1 VNTRGKMQ
9 AFSDLLKPELPLAA
23 GICVIAGEIISSG
36 YLPTFPR
43 LLLGFLT
50 GFFISGTAMIT
61 NDYFD
66 LSVDKINHPDR
77 PLPSGRIT
85 VFELI
90 LVAGL
95 FSFAGFLA
103 AALLNLTLLL
113 VAFVI
118 WTIGLLYNWR
128 VKETGLLGNMVVA
141 FSVASTFVFGGLV
154 VGGLFN
160 GIVWTFGSLAF
171 LFDLGEEIAG
181 GAMDIEG
188 DKQRHARSL
197 AILKGRNF
205 ALRVSGLL
213 FAAFVSLSF
222 LPFLAGW
229 LGNLYFAL
237 VTASD
242 LGVVYFT
249 FRLLTNQTP
258 QEGRKRIRELYLTLT
273 IAVIAIVISRLI

>member
-1 VNTRGKMQ
+1 MNIKGKVQ

-36 YLPTFPR
+36 YLPTFAR

-50 GFFISGTAMIT
+50 GFFIAGTAMIT

-66 LSVDKINHPDR
+66 LAVDTINHPDR

-85 VFELI
+85 VSELI
-90 LVAGL
+90 VVACLFSIAGL
-95 FSFAGFLA
+95 LA
-103 AALLNLTLLL
+103 AALLNLTMLIAAL
-113 VAFVI
+113 VI
-118 WTIGLLYNWR
+118 WTVGLLYNWR
-128 VKETGLLGNMVVA
+128 IKEMGLLGNMMVA

-154 VGGLFN
+154 VGGFFS
-160 GIVWTFGSLAF
+160 GVVWTFGSLAF

-188 DKQRHARSL
+188 DKLRHARSL
-197 AILKGRNF
+197 GILKGRGF

-213 FAAFVSLSF
+213 FAAYVGLSF

-229 LGNLYFAL
+229 LGYVYIA
-237 VTASD
+237 VMATSD

-249 FRLLTNQTP
+249 FRLLTSQTS

-273 IAVIAIVISRLI
+273 VAVLAIVISRLI

>member
-1 VNTRGKMQ
+1 MNAKGKVQ

-36 YLPTFPR
+36 HLPTFAQ

-95 FSFAGFLA
+95 FSFAGFMA
-103 AALLNLTLLL
+103 AALLNLTMLI
-113 VAFVI
+113 VALVI

-128 VKETGLLGNMVVA
+128 IKETGLLGNMVVA
-141 FSVASTFVFGGLV
+141 FSVASTLVFGGLV

-222 LPFLAGW
+222 LPFLVGW

-249 FRLLTNQTP
+249 FRLLTSQTP

>member
-1 VNTRGKMQ
+1 VNAKGKVQ

-36 YLPTFPR
+36 HLPTFAQ

-95 FSFAGFLA
+95 FSFAGFMA
-103 AALLNLTLLL
+103 AALLNLTMLI
-113 VAFVI
+113 VALVI

-128 VKETGLLGNMVVA
+128 IKETGLLGNMVVA
-141 FSVASTFVFGGLV
+141 FSVASTLVFGGLV

-222 LPFLAGW
+222 LPFLVGW

-249 FRLLTNQTP
+249 FRLLTSQTP

>member
-273 IAVIAIVISRLI
+273 IPVIAIVISRLI

>member
-1 VNTRGKMQ
+1 MNTRGKMQ

>member
-1 VNTRGKMQ
+1 VNAKGKVQ

-36 YLPTFPR
+36 HLPTFAQ

-90 LVAGL
+90 LVECL

-103 AALLNLTLLL
+103 AALLNLTLLIVAL
-113 VAFVI
+113 VL
-118 WTIGLLYNWR
+118 WTIGFLYNWR
-128 VKETGLLGNMVVA
+128 IKETGLLGNMVVA

-154 VGGLFN
+154 VGGLFR

-213 FAAFVSLSF
+213 FAAFVTLSF

-249 FRLLTNQTP
+249 FGLLTSRTP
-258 QEGRKRIRELYLTLT
+258 QEGRKRIRGLYLTLT

>member
-1 VNTRGKMQ
+1 MNAKGKVE

-36 YLPTFPR
+36 NLPTFAQ

-85 VFELI
+85 VFELT
-90 LVAGL
+90 LVEGL

-103 AALLNLTLLL
+103 AALLNLTLLI
-113 VAFVI
+113 VALVI

-128 VKETGLLGNMVVA
+128 IKETGLLGNMIVA

-154 VGGLFN
+154 VGGLFS

-188 DKQRHARSL
+188 DKLRHARSL

-229 LGNLYFAL
+229 LGNLYLAL
-237 VTASD
+237 VAASD

-249 FRLLTNQTP
+249 FRLLTSQTP
-258 QEGRKRIRELYLTLT
+258 REGRKRIRELYLTLT

>member
-1 VNTRGKMQ
+1 MKGKVQ

-36 YLPTFPR
+36 HLPTFAQ

-103 AALLNLTLLL
+103 AALLNLTMLI
-113 VAFVI
+113 VALVI

-128 VKETGLLGNMVVA
+128 IKETGLLGNMVVA

-222 LPFLAGW
+222 LPFLVGW

-249 FRLLTNQTP
+249 FRLLTSQTP

>member
-1 VNTRGKMQ
+1 MNAKGKVE

-36 YLPTFPR
+36 NLPTFAQ

-85 VFELI
+85 VFELT

-103 AALLNLTLLL
+103 AALLNLTLLI
-113 VAFVI
+113 VALVI

-128 VKETGLLGNMVVA
+128 IKETGLLGNMIVA

-154 VGGLFN
+154 VGGLFS

-188 DKQRHARSL
+188 DKLRHARSL

-229 LGNLYFAL
+229 LGNLYLAL
-237 VTASD
+237 W
-242 LGVVYFT
+242 
-249 FRLLTNQTP
+249 QP
-258 QEGRKRIRELYLTLT
+258 RI
-273 IAVIAIVISRLI
+273 

>member
-1 VNTRGKMQ
+1 MGKVK

-36 YLPTFPR
+36 NLPTFAQ

-66 LSVDKINHPDR
+66 LSVDKINHPDT

-85 VFELI
+85 VFELT

-103 AALLNLTLLL
+103 AALLNLTLLI
-113 VAFVI
+113 VALVI

-128 VKETGLLGNMVVA
+128 IKETGLLGNMIVA

-154 VGGLFN
+154 VGGLFS

-181 GAMDIEG
+181 SAMDIEG
-188 DKQRHARSL
+188 DKLRHARSL

-229 LGNLYFAL
+229 LGNLYLAL
-237 VTASD
+237 VAASD

-249 FRLLTNQTP
+249 FRLLTSQTP
-258 QEGRKRIRELYLTLT
+258 REGRKRIRELYLTLT

>member
-1 VNTRGKMQ
+1 VNAKGKVQ

-36 YLPTFPR
+36 YLPTFAQ

-90 LVAGL
+90 LFACL

-113 VAFVI
+113 VALAI

-128 VKETGLLGNMVVA
+128 IKETGLLGNMIVA

-154 VGGLFN
+154 VGGLFS

-188 DKQRHARSL
+188 DKLRHARSL

-213 FAAFVSLSF
+213 FSAFVSLSF

-237 VTASD
+237 VAATD

-249 FRLLTNQTP
+249 FRLLTSRTP